1 MGDGAA
7 HVQGVGATSRRDQ
20 DKWTTGKYFV
30 AVFGF
35 IFICVI
41 IDLIFYSTHE
51 KCGQDGVPITNARDV
66 VTGWLDD
73 SQEAAW
79 VAAAIGFILGVLLNL
94 YVRRQVK
101 PKDTWGPTRLAIAGL
116 SA

>member
-1 MGDGAA
+1 MGDSHAA
-7 HVQGVGATSRRDQ
+7 VKGGGVKARREQG
-20 DKWTTGKYFV
+20 KWPTKKYFGV
-30 AVFGF
+30 VFGF

-41 IDLIFYSTHE
+41 IDLIFYSASE

-73 SQEAAW
+73 SQDAAW
-79 VAAAIGFILGVLLNL
+79 VAAAIGFSLGVLLNV

-101 PKDTWGPTRLAIAGL
+101 TKYDWAPTRDALQGI
-116 SA
+116 